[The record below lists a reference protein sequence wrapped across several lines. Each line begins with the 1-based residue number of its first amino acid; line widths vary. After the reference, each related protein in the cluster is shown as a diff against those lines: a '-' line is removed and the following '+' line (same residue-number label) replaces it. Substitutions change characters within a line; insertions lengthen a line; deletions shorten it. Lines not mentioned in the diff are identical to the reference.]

1 MSRENDVQHGL
12 LRLQQALQQAQLWQ
26 QTPVPAEALASTQP
40 FAIDTLSF
48 PQWLQFIYLPKLQ
61 ALLDAGQPLPT
72 RVSVTPMAE
81 ETFGVTQPALV
92 AAIADLDALLSSA
105 QVRR

>member
-1 MSRENDVQHGL
+1 MSRENEVQHGL

-26 QTPVPAEALASTQP
+26 QTPVSAEALASTQP

-72 RVSVTPMAE
+72 KVAVAPMAE
-81 ETFGVTQPALV
+81 QTFAGSQPALV
-92 AAIADLDALLSSA
+92 AAIAHLDALLCSA
-105 QVRR
+105 